1 MPVRML
7 KLMYIPMHFNNLSY
21 MCASMLSCYAVASL
35 VCIDLWCVPDIDLD
49 LLDQCLLML
58 LMDAMQM

>member
-1 MPVRML
+1 MPVRKL

-21 MCASMLSCYAVASL
+21 MCTSMLSCYADASF
-35 VCIDLWCVPDIDLD
+35 VCIDSWCDPGIDLD
-49 LLDQCLLML
+49 LLYHCLLMV

>member
-7 KLMYIPMHFNNLSY
+7 RLMYIPMHFNNLSY
-21 MCASMLSCYAVASL
+21 LCASMLSCYADASL
-35 VCIDLWCVPDIDLD
+35 VGIDLWCDPDFDLD
-49 LLDQCLLML
+49 LVDHCLLMV